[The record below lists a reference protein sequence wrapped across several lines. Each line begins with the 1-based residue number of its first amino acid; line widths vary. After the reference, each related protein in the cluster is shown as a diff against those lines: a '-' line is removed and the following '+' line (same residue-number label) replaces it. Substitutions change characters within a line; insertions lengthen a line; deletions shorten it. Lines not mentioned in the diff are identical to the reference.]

1 MLSPIGTV
9 ASASGIQLRRD
20 ACRGGDS
27 IVFSSLSLKRFRHS
41 AAGRLVHSPRRL
53 CNGSAV
59 VPGYFRCSGLCH
71 LTPEAVRHFD
81 SHSSDNACAA
91 GARHPPLCDVQTRGL
106 HVSGVVPKG
115 WKSSLSF
122 RLPVMAAVD
131 MLRTPF
137 AVPAERHMFENRH
150 TNFQCIGLTLSCVQY
165 QYRSVFYI
173 FFSFHREAKKLA
185 LASLSPGSLELA
197 VRSFRR
203 MREAVSTAR
212 PPR

>member
-1 MLSPIGTV
+1 MLSPIGIV

-41 AAGRLVHSPRRL
+41 AAGRLVHSPRCL

-59 VPGYFRCSGLCH
+59 IPGYFRCSGLYH
-71 LTPEAVRHFD
+71 LTPEAVRHFN

-91 GARHPPLCDVQTRGL
+91 GTRHPPLCDVQTRGL
-106 HVSGVVPKG
+106 NVSGVVPKG

-137 AVPAERHMFENRH
+137 AVPAERHMFENRR

>member
-1 MLSPIGTV
+1 MQGWRLYCLLSF
-9 ASASGIQLRRD
+9 
-20 ACRGGDS
+20 
-27 IVFSSLSLKRFRHS
+27 FSSLSLKRFRHS

-71 LTPEAVRHFD
+71 LTPEAVRHSN

-173 FFSFHREAKKLA
+173 FFSFHREPKKLA

>member
-1 MLSPIGTV
+1 MQGWRLYCLLSF
-9 ASASGIQLRRD
+9 
-20 ACRGGDS
+20 
-27 IVFSSLSLKRFRHS
+27 FSSLSLKRFRHS

-71 LTPEAVRHFD
+71 LTPEAVRHSN

-115 WKSSLSF
+115 WKSSLNI

-150 TNFQCIGLTLSCVQY
+150 TNFQCIGLTLSCIQY

-173 FFSFHREAKKLA
+173 FFFSFHREPKKT
-185 LASLSPGSLELA
+185 
-197 VRSFRR
+197 RSRFV
-203 MREAVSTAR
+203 VSWE
-212 PPR
+212 P

>member
-1 MLSPIGTV
+1 MQGWVFFFS
-9 ASASGIQLRRD
+9 
-20 ACRGGDS
+20 
-27 IVFSSLSLKRFRHS
+27 FSSLSLKRFRHS
-41 AAGRLVHSPRRL
+41 AAGRLVHSPRCL

-59 VPGYFRCSGLCH
+59 IPGYFRCSGLYH
-71 LTPEAVRHFD
+71 LTPEAVRHFNA
-81 SHSSDNACAA
+81 HSSDNACAA
-91 GARHPPLCDVQTRGL
+91 GTRHPPLCDVQTRGL
-106 HVSGVVPKG
+106 NVSGVVPKG
-115 WKSSLSF
+115 WKSSLNI

-150 TNFQCIGLTLSCVQY
+150 TNFQCIGLTLSCIQY

-173 FFSFHREAKKLA
+173 FFSFHREPKKLA

>member
-1 MLSPIGTV
+1 MQGWRLYCLLSF
-9 ASASGIQLRRD
+9 
-20 ACRGGDS
+20 
-27 IVFSSLSLKRFRHS
+27 FSSLSLKRFRHS

-115 WKSSLSF
+115 WKWSLNI

-173 FFSFHREAKKLA
+173 FFFPSTENRKKLA

>member
-1 MLSPIGTV
+1 MQGWRLYCLLSF
-9 ASASGIQLRRD
+9 
-20 ACRGGDS
+20 
-27 IVFSSLSLKRFRHS
+27 FSSLSLKRFRHS

-71 LTPEAVRHFD
+71 LTPEAVRHSN

-115 WKSSLSF
+115 WKSSLNI

-150 TNFQCIGLTLSCVQY
+150 TNFQCIGLTLSCIQY

-173 FFSFHREAKKLA
+173 FFSFHREPKKLA

>member
-1 MLSPIGTV
+1 MQGWRLYCLLSF
-9 ASASGIQLRRD
+9 
-20 ACRGGDS
+20 
-27 IVFSSLSLKRFRHS
+27 FSSLSLKRFRHS

-115 WKSSLSF
+115 WKSSLNI

-173 FFSFHREAKKLA
+173 FFFPSTENRKKLA

>member
-1 MLSPIGTV
+1 MQGWRLYCLLSF
-9 ASASGIQLRRD
+9 
-20 ACRGGDS
+20 
-27 IVFSSLSLKRFRHS
+27 FSSLSLKRFRHS

-115 WKSSLSF
+115 WKWSLNI

-173 FFSFHREAKKLA
+173 FFFPSTENQKKLA

>member
-1 MLSPIGTV
+1 MQGWRLYCLLSF
-9 ASASGIQLRRD
+9 
-20 ACRGGDS
+20 
-27 IVFSSLSLKRFRHS
+27 FSSLSLKRFRHS

-115 WKSSLSF
+115 WKWSLNI

-173 FFSFHREAKKLA
+173 FFSFHREPKKLA

>member
-1 MLSPIGTV
+1 MQGWRLYCLLSF
-9 ASASGIQLRRD
+9 
-20 ACRGGDS
+20 
-27 IVFSSLSLKRFRHS
+27 FSSLSLKRFRHS

-115 WKSSLSF
+115 WKSSLNI

-150 TNFQCIGLTLSCVQY
+150 TNFQCIGLTLSCIQY

-173 FFSFHREAKKLA
+173 FFSFHREPKKLA

>member
-1 MLSPIGTV
+1 MQGWRLYCLLSF
-9 ASASGIQLRRD
+9 
-20 ACRGGDS
+20 
-27 IVFSSLSLKRFRHS
+27 FSSLSLKRFRHS
-41 AAGRLVHSPRRL
+41 AAGRLVHSPRCL

-59 VPGYFRCSGLCH
+59 IPGYFRCSGLYH
-71 LTPEAVRHFD
+71 LTPEAVRHFN

-91 GARHPPLCDVQTRGL
+91 GTRHPPLCDVQTRGL

-115 WKSSLSF
+115 WKWSLNI

-173 FFSFHREAKKLA
+173 FFFPSTENRKKLA